1 MARQPSF
8 RGGQVAR
15 RIARFARH
23 DLERQR
29 LFDAFVELGAP
40 RVATRIAGRIAAL
53 PPIAAL
59 EQRLFDLWI
68 AKITQELRASSS
80 DPFELARALIKLTRS
95 LTVTQRQTDLDVR
108 DSFEDDDFTQ
118 RKMTILASG
127 VCNCE
132 MSNFIVW
139 TALRELGHFA
149 CFFETGLRDE
159 VSGSHLLLYV
169 FGRQGAAFVDAWSD
183 VPCFHLSGF
192 IPELPRARARWL
204 ASRYGGQRPPGVPE
218 LSELA
223 QLGLRTHGLYPADS
237 IRDGSVRTPPN
248 GDVHPPASAAMSC
261 VSAAVHVPT
270 EPVWSDYMALRRQH
284 LVGQLDRPAQAYEQF
299 AARTDL
305 TKNLRVVV
313 TALAKRLAQPVE

>member
-8 RGGQVAR
+8 RGGPVAR
-15 RIARFARH
+15 RIAQFARH

-29 LFDAFVELGAP
+29 LFDAFIELGAP

-68 AKITQELRASSS
+68 AKIVDDLRARSG
-80 DPFELARALIKLTRS
+80 DPFELARALIELTRS
-95 LTVTQRQTDLDVR
+95 LTVTQRQTGLDVR
-108 DSFEDDDFTQ
+108 DSFEDDDFTK

-132 MSNFIVW
+132 MSNFVVW
-139 TALRELGHFA
+139 SALRKLGHFA

-159 VSGSHLLLYV
+159 VGGSHLLLYV

-183 VPCFHLSGF
+183 VPCFHVSGF
-192 IPELPRARARWL
+192 IPELLRARTRWL
-204 ASRYGGQRPPGVPE
+204 ANKYGGQRPQGVPE

-223 QLGLRTHGLYPADS
+223 QLGLRTHGLYPVEA
-237 IRDGSVRTPPN
+237 IRAGTVRTPPD
-248 GDVHPPASAAMSC
+248 GDEHPRASAAIHC
-261 VSAAVHVPT
+261 VSAAVRVPT
-270 EPVWSDYMALRRQH
+270 EPVWSDYLVVRRLH
-284 LVGQLDRPAQAYEQF
+284 LVGLLERPAQAYEQF

-305 TKNLRVVV
+305 PNNLRVVV
-313 TALAKRLAQPVE
+313 AALAKRSAQPVE